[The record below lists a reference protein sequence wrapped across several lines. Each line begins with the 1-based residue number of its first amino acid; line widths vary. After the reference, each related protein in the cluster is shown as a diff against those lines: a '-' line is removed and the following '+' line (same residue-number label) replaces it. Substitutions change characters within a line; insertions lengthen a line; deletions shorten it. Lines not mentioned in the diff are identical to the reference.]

1 MTKSSPDGHI
11 ETSSPHWIEWVT
23 GILSVLLVSVLLGW
37 IAWDI
42 YRYEDDV
49 ADFELSVI
57 SVQRSSNSF
66 RVNFDIHNT
75 TQSTAAKVHVVGQLQ
90 SASGEAET
98 ADVTF
103 DYVASESHD
112 NGTLFFSRDPAEGN
126 LTLNVVGFTE
136 P

>member
-11 ETSSPHWIEWVT
+11 ETSAPHWIEWVT
-23 GILSVLLVSVLLGW
+23 GILSVLLVLGLLGW

-42 YRYEDDV
+42 YRYEDAV

-66 RVNFDIHNT
+66 RVNFDIHNM

-90 SASGEAET
+90 STNGEAET

-112 NGTLFFSRDPAEGN
+112 NGTLFFSRDPTQGN